1 MIRNENLDPLR
12 GGKGPTDGASR
23 PRDDR
28 GMSEGEIMKDSTGGL
43 PELTPEQRA
52 SALVKAAEARSER
65 AKIKMD
71 IRSGV
76 LDPANLAIDPEGAAG
91 RMRVFEFLTSCPGI
105 GAVSARKVIREI
117 GVSETKRL
125 RGLGSRQRALL
136 SRILTEI
143 AAGTRPGAAIAAAH
157 DGKEAGRE

>member
-1 MIRNENLDPLR
+1 
-12 GGKGPTDGASR
+12 
-23 PRDDR
+23 
-28 GMSEGEIMKDSTGGL
+28 MKESTGKL

-76 LDPANLAIDPEGAAG
+76 LDPARLAIDPAGAAG

-105 GAVSARKVIREI
+105 GAVSARKVIRGI
-117 GVSETKRL
+117 GVPESRRL
-125 RGLGSRQRALL
+125 RGLGSRQRTLL

-143 AAGTRPGAAIAAAH
+143 ASGIRPDAAIASAL
-157 DGKEAGRE
+157 DGEGAGRE